1 MLEVERGV
9 GDDTGRD
16 DSQRVEDQVGP
27 GGGDQRVVGGGEGA
41 VGYVRVVSL
50 EESCDSFYDS
60 LVKAYREESCDIDI
74 GVGGYDDD
82 LGPGE
87 YFAIK

>member
-1 MLEVERGV
+1 MLEVERRV
-9 GDDTGRD
+9 GDDAGRD
-16 DSQRVEDQVGP
+16 DSEGVEDQVGP
-27 GGGDQRVVGGGEGA
+27 GGGDQRVVGGGQRA

-50 EESCDSFYDS
+50 
-60 LVKAYREESCDIDI
+60 EESCDIDI

-82 LGPGE
+82 LGLGD

>member
-9 GDDTGRD
+9 GDDAGRD

-27 GGGDQRVVGGGEGA
+27 GGGDQRVVGGGESA

-50 EESCDSFYDS
+50 EEG
-60 LVKAYREESCDIDI
+60 CDIDI

>member
-9 GDDTGRD
+9 GDDAGRD

-41 VGYVRVVSL
+41 VSDVRVVSL
-50 EESCDSFYDS
+50 EEG
-60 LVKAYREESCDIDI
+60 CDIDI

>member
-9 GDDTGRD
+9 GDDAGRD

-41 VGYVRVVSL
+41 VGDVRVVSL
-50 EESCDSFYDS
+50 EESCDSF
-60 LVKAYREESCDIDI
+60 
-74 GVGGYDDD
+74 
-82 LGPGE
+82 
-87 YFAIK
+87 

>member
-27 GGGDQRVVGGGEGA
+27 GGGDQRVVGGGQRA
-41 VGYVRVVSL
+41 VSDVRVVS
-50 EESCDSFYDS
+50 F
-60 LVKAYREESCDIDI
+60 EESCDIDI

-82 LGPGE
+82 LGAGE